1 MRWMVGRMAWT
12 RDWDLEIERD
22 PAGEA
27 HRKGLWKYV
36 SIRQTWNLSWA
47 AKRRRWPKQMNWRSP
62 IWKRRILWAI
72 YHRTGDW
79 GRRVQEAAQSHALWV
94 FLESRTSLRSL
105 NQEEVD
111 RACGANGEVAAFQAG
126 TVGQVLRRQG
136 RPRLTGEGGN
146 APPRFVRPRK

>member
-1 MRWMVGRMAWT
+1 M
-12 RDWDLEIERD
+12 IED
-22 PAGEA
+22 GEC
-27 HRKGLWKYV
+27 
-36 SIRQTWNLSWA
+36 
-47 AKRRRWPKQMNWRSP
+47 RRRHNHTLS
-62 IWKRRILWAI
+62 
-72 YHRTGDW
+72 
-79 GRRVQEAAQSHALWV
+79 E
-94 FLESRTSLRSL
+94 FFFFESRTSLRSL